1 MSNKIDVNEKIIS
14 LYKFVSEF
22 CKVKHKIVTNDKS
35 YMWTFQISN
44 IPDDPDN
51 ISVLY
56 SDKNISDE
64 ESEELLDEPN
74 YLLKVHKPEFQ
85 KCPEPPKELE
95 KWLLNIWNY
104 HRDEVKVREKI
115 EILNN
120 KTNEIKIELFDD
132 DKNRRKILEEWL
144 SKRKMWVEQQKKI
157 ETTRNFFTELCKKY
171 IDLQRESETMEII
184 IANGYIK
191 DNNNPD
197 IYHPIITKRLSMNFD
212 ASENTIYILNT
223 NAKSEL
229 YSELFQV
236 MEDINLESLST
247 LNSDLMQHDYHPMDR
262 NDTKEFLK
270 VLTHKISSNSKF
282 VENEDDNDSNE
293 NNRILMYF
301 KPCIII
307 RKRLDGTIKAIEQI
321 IKNIEET
328 GFVPEHL
335 LDIVN
340 GGLLDKPEELD
351 ETVEELLAKA
361 GGESIDILLTKE
373 ANKEQLEI
381 AKRIEMY
388 NAVLVQG
395 PPGTGKT
402 HTIANL
408 IGHFLA
414 KGKSVLVTSY
424 TKKALTVLKEKLPK
438 SMQSLCV
445 SVLDESNEDM
455 ENSIDGI
462 TEYMSKFTSFE
473 LKKQIDKLKD
483 ERLKIIDELSKT
495 RKKIYNA
502 LNDEYKSIVLNGD
515 EISPSEAAKYILDN
529 KGKLDYIGG
538 NIKLY
543 EPLPLS
549 IEELNYLYSTN
560 SKLTDVEERELNYKL
575 PNPYDLMMPER
586 FKNIIDENNRLNNLI
601 NEIASNKKWKI
612 NKENDL
618 YFDTELGKFYIN
630 KLDENSIRNLSEYI
644 DNYKQCEEWAINIC
658 CDGKKGGA
666 YKKRWSTLI
675 QKIQST
681 VKVNENILDKYFG
694 KTITENIDVLVE
706 NKEPILKLKSILS
719 KKGKISKFDLLIN
732 SNLNKIINLNVINN
746 KTIRTAEDCE
756 FVLNSID
763 LQNSRK
769 DLSIIWDEL
778 MAENGMSN
786 FKSLDLN
793 EPEKI
798 AEKYIDSINEYLN
811 WYAKDYNKLLALL
824 KNANI
829 PEQIVLKINNLDKD
843 IDQINKIFD
852 SIQNILPYI
861 VEICLNQVKID
872 NNRKDI
878 EKTVDVL
885 EDNSLIN
892 SSLCINMKNYLM
904 SNNYEKY
911 LEEFRK
917 LSTIYDKYELLN
929 KRNELL
935 NKIEQVAPTWS
946 DDIKNRIGIHG
957 ENKCP
962 SNIKDAWKY
971 RQYEL
976 ILDEMK
982 KESIDILQRK
992 SQKLS
997 SDYRKITEEYAS
1009 KCAWYELLS
1018 RTECNIDMKQ
1028 ALKGW
1033 ELTIRK
1039 IGKGT
1044 GKNAAKHKAQARD
1057 LMAKCQNAVPCWIMP
1072 MNKAIESLKPGE
1084 NEFDVIIIDEASQS
1098 DISALAISYLGK
1110 KMIVVGDDKQV
1121 SPMAVGAEIDK
1132 INALEQMYI
1141 KDKIPNSHLY
1151 GSKTSLYDIAATTF
1165 QPLMLKEHFR
1175 CVPEIIG
1182 FSNMLSYD
1190 FKIKPLRDS
1199 GSSNL
1204 LPAVVNYRVD
1214 GKRIG
1219 KINKMEA
1226 ETIISQIKACLN
1238 LEEYN
1243 GKTFGVI
1250 SLLGDEQA
1258 KLIQSLMFKYIDP
1271 RDIEKRKILIGN
1283 ASNFQGDER
1292 DVIFLSMVDS
1302 GNEDGGPLPFAG
1314 VGVEEATKKRYNV
1327 AVSRAKDQL
1336 WVINSLDSST
1346 DLKPGDMRKRL
1357 LDYATNPKAFAIK
1370 EEEIKQKADSIFEV
1384 QVANKLI
1391 SEGYHIIQQY
1401 PVGAY
1406 RLDIVVLCEN
1416 KKVVIEC
1423 DGERYHSGEE
1433 KIREDMQRQAILER
1447 IGWTFI
1453 RIRGSQFFKN
1463 PDETMQN
1470 VINQLNELKIYPE
1483 DENKIEETRTSEL
1496 LEKVKLESN
1505 KYLEDIQRGKEIEI
1519 DYKDILYALGT
1530 NKHSKNNINDN
1541 TTNNNSLNTGD
1552 VIWGP
1557 SQFRYMVLYS
1567 EGINRKDISEYF
1579 NVAYDTVKKSLQAVS
1594 KNYNVLTADSCIV
1607 EFKKEYKQSENYQE
1621 IINKYYRD
1629 KNIKTVQKQ
1638 KSKPENKEIS
1648 NFNDDTKKIQQ
1659 TKTNQLPNRKD
1670 SDLFINELNQNNI
1683 KFIDNREKSDIIWI
1697 IYEEGIKEEVTNLI
1711 NKYNFKSSFERRGSI
1726 VTNNKVAWRV
1736 MCK

>member
-1 MSNKIDVNEKIIS
+1 MKTDVNEKIIS
-14 LYKFVSEF
+14 LYKFISEF
-22 CKVKHKIVTNDKS
+22 CKVKHKIVTNDKD
-35 YMWTFQISN
+35 YLWTFQISN
-44 IPDDPDN
+44 IPNDPDN
-51 ISVLY
+51 ISILY

-64 ESEELLDEPN
+64 ENEELFDELN

-85 KCPEPPKELE
+85 KCPEPPESLK
-95 KWLLNIWNY
+95 KWLLDNWNY
-104 HRDEVKVREKI
+104 HKNEVKVREKI
-115 EILNN
+115 EHINN
-120 KTNEIKIELFDD
+120 KTKEKKIELFDD
-132 DKNRRKILEEWL
+132 DLSRRNQLEQWL
-144 SKRKMWVEQQKKI
+144 EKRNVWVEKQLVI
-157 ETTRNFFTELCKKY
+157 EKTRDFFTELYMKY
-171 IDLQRESETMEII
+171 IDLQRESETIEII

-191 DNNNPD
+191 DNNNHD

-212 ASENTIYILNT
+212 AIENTIYILNT
-223 NAKSEL
+223 SAKSEL

-270 VLTHKISSNSKF
+270 ILAHKISSNSKF
-282 VENEDDNDSNE
+282 IEDENNDDDEN
-293 NNRILMYF
+293 NNRILVYF

-340 GGLLDKPEELD
+340 GGSFDKPEELE
-351 ETVEELLAKA
+351 ETIEELLAKA

-414 KGKSVLVTSY
+414 KGKSILVTSY
-424 TKKALTVLKEKLPK
+424 TKKALTVLKEKLPN

-462 TEYMSKFTSFE
+462 TEYMSKFTSLE
-473 LKKQIDKLKD
+473 LKRQIDKLKE

-502 LNDEYKSIVLNGD
+502 LNDEYKSIILNGD
-515 EISPSEAAKYILDN
+515 EISPSEAAKYVLDN
-529 KGKLDYIGG
+529 KGKLDYINGS
-538 NIKLY
+538 IKLY
-543 EPLPLS
+543 APLPLS
-549 IEELNYLYSTN
+549 VEELNYLYSTN
-560 SKLTDVEERELNYKL
+560 SELTDIEEKELNYKL
-575 PNPYDLMMPER
+575 PNPYDLISPEK
-586 FKNIIDENNRLNNLI
+586 FKNLIDENNRLNNLI
-601 NEIASNKKWKI
+601 NKIANNKKWKVST
-612 NKENDL
+612 ENDL
-618 YFDTELGKFYIN
+618 FFDTEFGKFYIN
-630 KLDENSIRNLSEYI
+630 NLDETSINNLNEYI
-644 DNYKQCEEWAINIC
+644 NNYKQCEKWSINIC

-666 YKKRWSTLI
+666 YRKRWTTLI
-675 QKIQST
+675 QKIQNT
-681 VKVNENILDKYFG
+681 TAINENILDNYFG
-694 KTITENIDVLVE
+694 KNITEDFDVLVE
-706 NKEPILKLKSILS
+706 NKDLILKLKSILS
-719 KKGKISKFDLLIN
+719 KKDKISKFDLLIN
-732 SNLNKIINLNVINN
+732 NNLNRIINLNIVNSKPL
-746 KTIRTAEDCE
+746 KTVNDCE
-756 FVLNSID
+756 FVLSSID

-778 MAENGMSN
+778 MAEAGAPK
-786 FKSLDLN
+786 FKDLDIN
-793 EPEKI
+793 EPERI
-798 AEKYIDSINEYLN
+798 AEKYIDDINKYLN
-811 WYAKDYNKLLALL
+811 WYSKDYNKLITFLE
-824 KNANI
+824 NANI
-829 PEQIVLKINNLDKD
+829 PEQITLKINNLDKD
-843 IDQINKIFD
+843 IDQVNKVFD

-861 VEICLNQVKID
+861 VEICQDQIKIG
-872 NNRKDI
+872 NNKKII
-878 EKTVDVL
+878 EKTIGIL

-892 SSLCINMKNYLM
+892 SSLCINMKNYLID
-904 SNNYEKY
+904 NEYEKY
-911 LEEFRK
+911 LEEYRK
-917 LSTIYDKYELLN
+917 LSSVYSKYELLN

-935 NKIEQVAPTWS
+935 SKIEQVAPTWAN
-946 DDIKNRIGIHG
+946 DIKNRNGIHG
-957 ENKCP
+957 KNKCP
-962 SNIKDAWKY
+962 INIKEAWKY

-976 ILDEMK
+976 ILDEMR

-1018 RTECNIDMKQ
+1018 RTECDINMKQ
-1028 ALKGW
+1028 SLKGW

-1044 GKNAAKHKAQARD
+1044 GKNASKYKAQARD

-1098 DISALAISYLGK
+1098 DISSLAISYFGK

-1121 SPMAVGAEIDK
+1121 SPMAVGTEIDK

-1151 GSKTSLYDIAATTF
+1151 SSKTSLYDIAATTF

-1199 GSSNL
+1199 SSSNL
-1204 LPAVVNYRVD
+1204 LPAVVNYRVN
-1214 GKRIG
+1214 GRRNG
-1219 KINKMEA
+1219 KINKVEA

-1238 LEEYN
+1238 LEEYD

-1258 KLIQSLMFKYIDP
+1258 KLIQSMMFKYIDP

-1302 GNEDGGPLPFAG
+1302 GNEDDGPLPFVG

-1327 AVSRAKDQL
+1327 AASRAKDQL
-1336 WVINSLDSST
+1336 WIVNSLDSSI
-1346 DLKPGDMRKRL
+1346 DLKPGDIRKKL
-1357 LDYATNPKAFAIK
+1357 LDYATNPNAFAVK
-1370 EEEIKQKADSIFEV
+1370 EEEIKKKADSVFEV

-1416 KKVVIEC
+1416 KKIVIEC

-1447 IGWTFI
+1447 IGWRFI

-1470 VINQLNELKIYPE
+1470 VINQLNDLKIYPE

-1496 LEKVKLESN
+1496 LEKIKLESS
-1505 KYLEDIQRGKEIEI
+1505 KYLEDIQHGKEIEI
-1519 DYKDILYALGT
+1519 DYKDILYALDI
-1530 NKHSKNNINDN
+1530 NKHLKNN
-1541 TTNNNSLNTGD
+1541 TNINNSLNTDD
-1552 VIWGP
+1552 VILE
-1557 SQFRYMVLYS
+1557 SNQFKYMVLYS

-1579 NVAYDTVKKSLQAVS
+1579 MVAYDTVKKSLQAVA
-1594 KNYNVLTADSCIV
+1594 KKYNVLAVDSCIE
-1607 EFKKEYKQSENYQE
+1607 EFKEKYKNSKIYQE
-1621 IINKYYRD
+1621 IVNKYFKD
-1629 KNIKTVQKQ
+1629 KKNCIVEEHKLDLKNEEVSKYNGNIVNR
-1638 KSKPENKEIS
+1638 PIE
-1648 NFNDDTKKIQQ
+1648 KKI
-1659 TKTNQLPNRKD
+1659 NQALNKRD
-1670 SDLFINELNQNNI
+1670 SDLFINDLKQNNI
-1683 KFIDNREKSDIIWI
+1683 KIIDNREKSDIIWI
-1697 IYEEGIKEEVTNLI
+1697 IYDERYQEEVTNLI
-1711 NKYNFKSSFERRGSI
+1711 NKYNFKFSLERRGSI
-1726 VTNNKVAWRV
+1726 VTNNEAAWRI

>member
-307 RKRLDGTIKAIEQI
+307 RKRLDGTTKAIEQI

-644 DNYKQCEEWAINIC
+644 DNYKQCEEWAINVC

-681 VKVNENILDKYFG
+681 VKINENILDKYFG

-811 WYAKDYNKLLALL
+811 WYAKNYNKLLALL

-878 EKTVDVL
+878 EKTIDVL
-885 EDNSLIN
+885 EDNS
-892 SSLCINMKNYLM
+892 
-904 SNNYEKY
+904 
-911 LEEFRK
+911 
-917 LSTIYDKYELLN
+917 
-929 KRNELL
+929 
-935 NKIEQVAPTWS
+935 
-946 DDIKNRIGIHG
+946 
-957 ENKCP
+957 
-962 SNIKDAWKY
+962 
-971 RQYEL
+971 
-976 ILDEMK
+976 
-982 KESIDILQRK
+982 
-992 SQKLS
+992 
-997 SDYRKITEEYAS
+997 
-1009 KCAWYELLS
+1009 
-1018 RTECNIDMKQ
+1018 
-1028 ALKGW
+1028 
-1033 ELTIRK
+1033 
-1039 IGKGT
+1039 
-1044 GKNAAKHKAQARD
+1044 
-1057 LMAKCQNAVPCWIMP
+1057 
-1072 MNKAIESLKPGE
+1072 
-1084 NEFDVIIIDEASQS
+1084 
-1098 DISALAISYLGK
+1098 
-1110 KMIVVGDDKQV
+1110 
-1121 SPMAVGAEIDK
+1121 
-1132 INALEQMYI
+1132 
-1141 KDKIPNSHLY
+1141 
-1151 GSKTSLYDIAATTF
+1151 
-1165 QPLMLKEHFR
+1165 
-1175 CVPEIIG
+1175 
-1182 FSNMLSYD
+1182 
-1190 FKIKPLRDS
+1190 
-1199 GSSNL
+1199 
-1204 LPAVVNYRVD
+1204 
-1214 GKRIG
+1214 
-1219 KINKMEA
+1219 
-1226 ETIISQIKACLN
+1226 
-1238 LEEYN
+1238 
-1243 GKTFGVI
+1243 
-1250 SLLGDEQA
+1250 
-1258 KLIQSLMFKYIDP
+1258 
-1271 RDIEKRKILIGN
+1271 
-1283 ASNFQGDER
+1283 
-1292 DVIFLSMVDS
+1292 
-1302 GNEDGGPLPFAG
+1302 
-1314 VGVEEATKKRYNV
+1314 
-1327 AVSRAKDQL
+1327 
-1336 WVINSLDSST
+1336 
-1346 DLKPGDMRKRL
+1346 
-1357 LDYATNPKAFAIK
+1357 
-1370 EEEIKQKADSIFEV
+1370 
-1384 QVANKLI
+1384 
-1391 SEGYHIIQQY
+1391 
-1401 PVGAY
+1401 
-1406 RLDIVVLCEN
+1406 
-1416 KKVVIEC
+1416 
-1423 DGERYHSGEE
+1423 
-1433 KIREDMQRQAILER
+1433 
-1447 IGWTFI
+1447 
-1453 RIRGSQFFKN
+1453 
-1463 PDETMQN
+1463 
-1470 VINQLNELKIYPE
+1470 
-1483 DENKIEETRTSEL
+1483 
-1496 LEKVKLESN
+1496 
-1505 KYLEDIQRGKEIEI
+1505 
-1519 DYKDILYALGT
+1519 
-1530 NKHSKNNINDN
+1530 
-1541 TTNNNSLNTGD
+1541 
-1552 VIWGP
+1552 
-1557 SQFRYMVLYS
+1557 
-1567 EGINRKDISEYF
+1567 
-1579 NVAYDTVKKSLQAVS
+1579 
-1594 KNYNVLTADSCIV
+1594 
-1607 EFKKEYKQSENYQE
+1607 
-1621 IINKYYRD
+1621 
-1629 KNIKTVQKQ
+1629 
-1638 KSKPENKEIS
+1638 
-1648 NFNDDTKKIQQ
+1648 
-1659 TKTNQLPNRKD
+1659 
-1670 SDLFINELNQNNI
+1670 
-1683 KFIDNREKSDIIWI
+1683 
-1697 IYEEGIKEEVTNLI
+1697 
-1711 NKYNFKSSFERRGSI
+1711 
-1726 VTNNKVAWRV
+1726 
-1736 MCK
+1736 